1 MENHDYLWTTE
12 KNNWVLVNTEYGYGI
27 INRKEQTML
36 MVSDPE
42 LKQSLIDK
50 MKSEGCKTFSSLE
63 EAYKDAE

>member
-36 MVSDPE
+36 MVSD
-42 LKQSLIDK
+42 
-50 MKSEGCKTFSSLE
+50 
-63 EAYKDAE
+63 AE